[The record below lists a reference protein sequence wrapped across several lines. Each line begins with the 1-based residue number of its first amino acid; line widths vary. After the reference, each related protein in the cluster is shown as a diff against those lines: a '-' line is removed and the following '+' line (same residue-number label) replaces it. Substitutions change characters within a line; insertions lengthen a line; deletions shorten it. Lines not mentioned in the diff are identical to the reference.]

1 MPLGMRLQ
9 TSVGVGLATELAM
22 LLSSETVAITNIWGW
37 TGIVALTAILLS
49 GFVRGLMGTF
59 ARILNRSIQ
68 ED

>member
-1 MPLGMRLQ
+1 PLSMRLQ

-37 TGIVALTAILLS
+37 TGIVAFTAILLS
-49 GFVRGLMGTF
+49 GFVRGIMGTF
-59 ARILNRSIQ
+59 ALIFNPGIQ